1 MNFPDL
7 TITEKELLENKE
19 AEELLLSRLGFL
31 FRECYGLSP
40 PLKISGSTEKGT
52 VLPKRY
58 FGIDI
63 DSSVLADNTLV
74 DRIAY
79 RSNLF
84 EGCQIFSID
93 FFDKFRTVF
102 PDSYFAGHRLS
113 GTVNGIPFDFSITD
127 ENKDRWKWDY
137 NRSKYLVLTQSQIE
151 EVKKAKFF
159 LKTFNVYGSEVCGIV
174 GPAIEL
180 AIYFLDNSEELVK
193 KLKQVRPITSKGIS
207 SGFRTIT
214 FPEQFYELF
223 GREDNTVYRGLIESF
238 RYTVP
243 NTLNRIVEVAHLG
256 SLELKEFL
264 EGHRP
269 RLNYRRLLKSG
280 NDRLVMHFLATAS
293 EETFRQTSDVQ
304 LLREGKNVILCA
316 SVEGDPSKSSLES
329 LCRDI
334 ERVSVQGE
342 IAPSHIDRRV
352 RRDIESALMFGRDY
366 VVFVGQP
373 RFPLDRTKTYIP
385 FDILIR
391 SDADKLIRL
400 IEGGQCGTR

>member
-1 MNFPDL
+1 MNFPNL
-7 TITEKELLENKE
+7 SITEEESSENKE
-19 AEELLLSRLGFL
+19 AEELLLRRLNFL
-31 FRECYGLSP
+31 FKECYGVSP

-84 EGCQIFSID
+84 EGCQIFSMD
-93 FFDKFRTVF
+93 FFDEFRTVF
-102 PDSYFAGHRLS
+102 PDAYFAGHRLS
-113 GTVNGIPFDFSITD
+113 GTVSGIPFDFSITD

-137 NRSKYLVLTQSQIE
+137 NKSKYLSLTQSQIE

-180 AIYFLDNSEELVK
+180 AIYFLSNFEELTK
-193 KLKQVRPITSKGIS
+193 KLKQVLPITSERIS

-223 GREDNTVYRGLIESF
+223 RKEDNPVYRGLIESF
-238 RYTVP
+238 RHTVP
-243 NTLNRIVEVAHLG
+243 NTLNRVVEAAHIE
-256 SLELKEFL
+256 SLEPKEFL
-264 EGHRP
+264 EEHRP
-269 RLNYRRLLKSG
+269 RLNYRRLLKTG

-293 EETFRQTSDVQ
+293 EETFKQTKDVQ
-304 LLREGKNVILCA
+304 LLREGKNVILYA
-316 SVEGDPSKSSLES
+316 SVEGDSSKSSLETF
-329 LCRDI
+329 CKNI
-334 ERVSVQGE
+334 ERVSLQGE
-342 IAPSHIDRRV
+342 IDPSHIDRRV
-352 RRDIESALMFGRDY
+352 RTDIESALRFGKDY
-366 VVFVGQP
+366 IIFVGQP
-373 RFPLDRTKTYIP
+373 EFPLDRTKTYIP

-391 SDADKLIRL
+391 SDANKLIRL
-400 IEGGQCGTR
+400 IEGGQHGTR